1 MKEDGREYKLSKVD
15 EIELKLRKVDLVD
28 ESGWKWT

>member
-1 MKEDGREYKLSKVD
+1 MKEDESEYKLTKVD

-28 ESGWKWT
+28 ESGKK